1 MDRLL
6 STQSTKLRSK
16 SGLTPAAQIENQLQA
31 GILQEK
37 KNWISKSVLE
47 RIEKE
52 NPQLFYLISF
62 MSATACRVSEALNI
76 NPWDITSNGF
86 VKINTLKRGKPRI
99 VNSGMAADF
108 MIRCAQNGVKP
119 FDGMN
124 RFAVYR
130 YFKRY
135 GIETQLKGRKKKTVT
150 HFPRHFVAQQIQ
162 KAGMDIKFSQ
172 QALGQNSIKSTQFY
186 HESEPKK

>member
-16 SGLTPAAQIENQLQA
+16 SGMTTAAQIEKQLQDRSYPDS
-31 GILQEK
+31 E
-37 KNWISKSVLE
+37 NFISKQKLE
-47 RIEKE
+47 VIKKE
-52 NPQLFYLISF
+52 NRQLFYLISF

-76 NPWDITSNGF
+76 GPWDITSDGF

-108 MIRCAQNGVKP
+108 MVRSAQNGVKP

-150 HFPRHFVAQQIQ
+150 HLPRHLVAQQIQ
-162 KAGMDIKFSQ
+162 RAGMDIELSK
-172 QALGQNSIKSTQFY
+172 QALGHNSIKSTGFY
-186 HESEPKK
+186 HESESKK